1 MRPVATDSLMGR
13 LDLAAEH
20 RPDRPGPTVGATV
33 VGMVTADAAIGSE

>member
-20 RPDRPGPTVGATV
+20 RPGPTVGATV